1 MKIWK
6 IAMIT
11 TLVVALVLGVT
22 IPVLAA
28 SGKSP
33 SQAGNLASEDEP
45 PAWGKKLPGIIR
57 GEVIDIDDSL
67 FAIQTSEETPIIY
80 VTEDTKYFI
89 VSAPAMAMH
98 QWQLY
103 PELEN
108 AQPPMSA
115 MSRLRVNTPQLR
127 QFRTNERLALFTPQ
141 RAECS
146 PNLLQF
152 HNGQGMAQKIRARLP
167 WFHNPGKAAAFGDLE
182 SGDEVVVLLAP
193 PVIDALT
200 TEAEEKLT
208 ARVVLIIEPSVWNRV
223 AGTIKRL
230 SGDAI
235 VIEPVNG
242 GDVVSLRYDENTTFI
257 LKGFTSVET
266 EQFARV
272 VYNTETMMA
281 RVVRVWTEAPP
292 ILLPAE

>member
-6 IAMIT
+6 IALIIT
-11 TLVVALVLGVT
+11 LATALILG
-22 IPVLAA
+22 IALPGLAA
-28 SGKSP
+28 S
-33 SQAGNLASEDEP
+33 DEAATVTDTEE
-45 PAWGKKLPGIIR
+45 AWDKWFPRIIR
-57 GEVIDIDDSL
+57 GEVIDIDASL
-67 FAIQTSEETPIIY
+67 FVVQTGERKVRIHVSDETRF
-80 VTEDTKYFI
+80 FI
-89 VSAPAMAMH
+89 VTKPMIAQH

-108 AQPPMSA
+108 ARPPMLA
-115 MSRLRVNTPQLR
+115 MSRLRAKAPQLR
-127 QFRTNERLALFTPQ
+127 QFGTNERLALLPPH
-141 RAECS
+141 RAEYS
-146 PNLLQF
+146 PNLLQL
-152 HNGQGMAQKIRARLP
+152 HNRQGMAHKIRARLP
-167 WFHNPGKAAAFGDLE
+167 WLSPPGEKATFSDLQNGD
-182 SGDEVVVLLAP
+182 GVVVLLAP
-193 PVIDALT
+193 PVIDTLT

-208 ARVVLIIEPSVWNRV
+208 AWVVLIIEPAIWERT

-266 EQFARV
+266 EQFARA

-281 RVVRVWTEAPP
+281 RMVRAWTEAPP

>member
-6 IAMIT
+6 IAVVIT
-11 TLVVALVLGVT
+11 LAVALILG
-22 IPVLAA
+22 IALPGLAA
-28 SGKSP
+28 S
-33 SQAGNLASEDEP
+33 DEAATVTDTEE
-45 PAWGKKLPGIIR
+45 AWGKWLPGIIR
-57 GEVIDIDDSL
+57 GEVIDIGDSL
-67 FAIQTSEETPIIY
+67 FVIQTGEETPTIY

-108 AQPPMSA
+108 ARPPMSA
-115 MSRLRVNTPQLR
+115 MSRLRANTPQLR
-127 QFRTNERLALFTPQ
+127 QFGTNERLALFTPQ

-152 HNGQGMAQKIRARLP
+152 HNGQVMAQRIRARLP
-167 WFHNPGKAAAFGDLE
+167 WLSHPGEKATFSDIE

-208 ARVVLIIEPSVWNRV
+208 AWVVLIIEPTIWERII
-223 AGTIKRL
+223 GTITDV
-230 SGDAI
+230 SGNFI
-235 VIEPVNG
+235 TIEPVSG
-242 GDVVSLRYDENTTFI
+242 GDEIPLEYNENTIFI
-257 LKGFTSVET
+257 LKGIIGIDEEV
-266 EQFARV
+266 EQFARA

-281 RVVRVWTEAPP
+281 KVVRVWPEAPQP
-292 ILLPAE
+292 LE

>member
-6 IAMIT
+6 IAVVIT
-11 TLVVALVLGVT
+11 LAVALILG
-22 IPVLAA
+22 IALPGLAA
-28 SGKSP
+28 S
-33 SQAGNLASEDEP
+33 DEAATVTDTEE
-45 PAWGKKLPGIIR
+45 AWGKWLPGIIR
-57 GEVIDIDDSL
+57 GEVIDIGDSL
-67 FAIQTSEETPIIY
+67 FVIQTGEETPTIY

-108 AQPPMSA
+108 ARPPMSA
-115 MSRLRVNTPQLR
+115 MSRLRANTPQLR
-127 QFRTNERLALFTPQ
+127 QFGTNERLALFTPQ

-152 HNGQGMAQKIRARLP
+152 HNGQVMAQRIRARLP
-167 WFHNPGKAAAFGDLE
+167 WLSHPGEKATFSDIE

-208 ARVVLIIEPSVWNRV
+208 AWVVLIIEPTIWERT

-257 LKGFTSVET
+257 LKGFTSVEV
-266 EQFARV
+266 EQFARA

-281 RVVRVWTEAPP
+281 RVVRVWPEAPP